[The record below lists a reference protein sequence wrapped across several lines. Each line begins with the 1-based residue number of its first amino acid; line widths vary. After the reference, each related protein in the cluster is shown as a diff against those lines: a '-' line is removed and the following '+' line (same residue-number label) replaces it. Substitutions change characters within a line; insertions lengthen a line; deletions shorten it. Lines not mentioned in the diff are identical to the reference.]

1 MKVQLRMSWW
11 ASEKSLDA
19 EFLPE
24 KFLEAGFLSEKSL
37 ETGFLPEKPMKA
49 GFLSEKSHMLTELQI
64 ELSWLALFQ
73 RCVYFPHLH
82 LEGLSEKTLCAAA
95 FDGGCA
101 SLRPFLFY
109 MGSCSFVT
117 LIVGETYPPSGA
129 GLPANSSQLSL
140 ASLEDIQ

>member
-1 MKVQLRMSWW
+1 MKVQLKMSWW

-24 KFLEAGFLSEKSL
+24 KFLETGFLSEKSL

-73 RCVYFPHLH
+73 RCVYF
-82 LEGLSEKTLCAAA
+82 
-95 FDGGCA
+95 
-101 SLRPFLFY
+101 
-109 MGSCSFVT
+109 
-117 LIVGETYPPSGA
+117 LICILKVYQRKHSVQQRLMVVVCP
-129 GLPANSSQLSL
+129 
-140 ASLEDIQ
+140 